1 MSPPALILTV
11 LVLAAEARADSLL
24 LRNGR
29 RAECTVLSFTD
40 ATVRIRWQGNQER
53 DVPLADVD
61 HIIFSPLPGEDEAR
75 RRATAGGDANPL
87 MEYWVK
93 RLPHLA
99 RPRSHAG
106 EIGLAYAELLTRQ
119 PTPDR
124 MDRALRVYA
133 QIEQGD
139 WSEERR
145 ARARA
150 GRLRV
155 LLRQGKVDEVRPEA
169 EKLLKEAAEPRVL
182 IELHHVLAETA
193 AARLRA
199 LTEAHPRWEQE
210 DDIRPDRDRLLHEA
224 LEGYLYPHVFHGAE
238 EDLAAR
244 GLWAAAQLHL
254 RYGDVASARAC
265 AEDLTKLYP
274 DAPEHAAATAWL
286 RENPAGPRPSRAAV
300 EPDVPAE
307 PDTPEDPKRQ

>member
-1 MSPPALILTV
+1 MMRATLILTGVV
-11 LVLAAEARADSLL
+11 LTLDVRADSLL

-29 RAECTVLSFTD
+29 RAECTVLGFTD
-40 ATVRIRWQGNQER
+40 AAVRIRWQGNQER
-53 DVPLADVD
+53 EVPLAEVD
-61 HIIFSPLPGEDEAR
+61 HVIFSPLPGEDEAR
-75 RRATAGGDANPL
+75 RRATAGGDATPL

-124 MDRALRVYA
+124 LARALRVYA
-133 QIEQGD
+133 QIEEGD
-139 WSEERR
+139 WSHERR

-169 EKLLKEAAEPRVL
+169 ERLLKESAEPRVL

-193 AARLRA
+193 AAKLRA
-199 LTEAHPRWEQE
+199 LIEAHPRWEQE
-210 DDIRPDRDRLLHEA
+210 DDIRPRHDRLLHEA
-224 LEGYLYPHVFHGAE
+224 LEGYLHPHVFHGAE

-254 RYGDVASARAC
+254 QAGDTAAARAC

-274 DAPEHAAATAWL
+274 DAPEHAAAAAWL
-286 RENPAGPRPSRAAV
+286 REHPAAPRPARAAV

-307 PDTPEDPKRQ
+307 PDTLEAPKRQ